1 MSRQAFMTWVEGAL
15 HRTGSRTLPPLPRRT
30 PTGLLL
36 SIACRNI
43 FAVSKACK
51 VGSESKLEPTPS
63 RSRLSFCA
71 EPHSRFSTLPH
82 SHSCRCL
89 VGLPLGLPLGLTRS
103 CVGRDGEQ
111 LKSYLVYR
119 KSLARRFMPKIWDSA
134 ARCRIM
140 LPLCQRAKCGGK
152 GLNGPKTS
160 PQGTVRR
167 LPIGP

>member
-1 MSRQAFMTWVEGAL
+1 MGRGCAAPGRIPYPAAS
-15 HRTGSRTLPPLPRRT
+15 
-30 PTGLLL
+30 PTSHTNRLVVGHCL
-36 SIACRNI
+36 SKH
-43 FAVSKACK
+43 FAVSKACQ
-51 VGSESKLEPTPS
+51 VGSESELEPTPS
-63 RSRLSFCA
+63 RSRSSFCA

-89 VGLPLGLPLGLTRS
+89 VGLPLGLPLSLPLSLTRS

-119 KSLARRFMPKIWDSA
+119 KSLARRFMAKIWDSA

-152 GLNGPKTS
+152 GRDGPKTS

-167 LPIGP
+167 LSIGP